1 MSDSPSLEKECFFIA
16 PIGDDDSETRHRSD
30 GVLAAIVEPAAAE
43 VGLTAIRADGLAKP
57 GQITAQIIEHVLGA
71 KAAVADLTGKNAN
84 VLYELAIRHTANLPV
99 VLIAED
105 GEVLPFDTAQMRT
118 IFFSPTDLGS
128 AATCKKRLVV
138 QLREGLAG
146 NFDSPVA
153 AAVDLRALRS
163 SGDAVQRSLA
173 DLLNVVGEMS
183 AELKEARRDIRRS
196 VVQRAEAAA
205 RADWMVDRVEAMA
218 DIQGSLNVAWEA
230 RPADLPELEEPL
242 ERARLMIERVAAMS
256 PQRWD
261 YSDPDIREV
270 LSDVD
275 TALTA
280 AAKAAPPENMA
291 LARSL
296 DRAMRVV
303 AGLTLDARAPAGYG
317 YMWDVAPENARL
329 FLEPR
334 RIPRRA
340 PK

>member
-1 MSDSPSLEKECFFIA
+1 MLFIA
-16 PIGDDDSETRHRSD
+16 PIGDDGSETRHRPD

-99 VLIAED
+99 VLIAD
-105 GEVLPFDTAQMRT
+105 HGEVLPFDTAQMRT

-153 AAVDLRALRS
+153 AAVDQRALRS

-196 VVQRAEAAA
+196 VFGRPEPITRATWIQRA
-205 RADWMVDRVEAMA
+205 DAMGG
-218 DIQGSLNVAWEA
+218 IQGELAVASES
-230 RPADLPELEEPL
+230 RPSDLPELEEIG
-242 ERARLMIERVAAMS
+242 RAHV
-256 PQRWD
+256 
-261 YSDPDIREV
+261 
-270 LSDVD
+270 
-275 TALTA
+275 
-280 AAKAAPPENMA
+280 
-291 LARSL
+291 
-296 DRAMRVV
+296 
-303 AGLTLDARAPAGYG
+303 
-317 YMWDVAPENARL
+317 
-329 FLEPR
+329 
-334 RIPRRA
+334 
-340 PK
+340 